1 MADNKKEYNNKKW
14 DQYTTAIQK
23 IVSFQAALSA
33 CMEWQISFWNGCT
46 NSITTKGVASTPK
59 TELQRCMNNENTMN
73 LHSEPKQMEAKTAN
87 KSLL

>member
-1 MADNKKEYNNKKW
+1 MPAWSDKLASE
-14 DQYTTAIQK
+14 T
-23 IVSFQAALSA
+23 AAL
-33 CMEWQISFWNGCT
+33 T
-46 NSITTKGVASTPK
+46 LTTKGVASTPK